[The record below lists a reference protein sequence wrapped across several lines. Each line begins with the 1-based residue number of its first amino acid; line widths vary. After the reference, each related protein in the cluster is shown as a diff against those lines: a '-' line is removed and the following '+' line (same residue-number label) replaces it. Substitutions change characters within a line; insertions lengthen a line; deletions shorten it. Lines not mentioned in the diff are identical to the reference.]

1 MSPEAVGTLLA
12 SPVLGAAAA
21 KLWQWWTE
29 RDKAQRD
36 AAAARDA
43 ATVARNASERTD
55 VIALLREQTAAGEQR
70 AERSAA
76 RADAMVEALHAVTE
90 QVRALGD
97 AVDDL
102 RAAVTAHATRE
113 GSEIAA
119 IGGRLS
125 VLLPAAPTTGEQPRA
140 SIVPDMPRLPS
151 PSALRPVTP
160 PPPRRQS

>member
-70 AERSAA
+70 AERSAM
-76 RADAMVEALHAVTE
+76 RAEAMAAALHAVSDE
-90 QVRALGD
+90 VRALAS

-102 RAAVTAHATRE
+102 RSAVTAHATRE
-113 GSEIAA
+113 E
-119 IGGRLS
+119 S
-125 VLLPAAPTTGEQPRA
+125 VLATLDGRVSAILSLPPTTGEQPRA
-140 SIVPDMPRLPS
+140 SVVPDMPRLPS

-160 PPPRRQS
+160 APPRRQP